1 MSRIDELY
9 AKYLQR
15 LIRTFRRNPD
25 AEDIA
30 QETLMAAWKQLERDV
45 PIKDEWAYLAQSA
58 RNNANKR
65 YARANVP
72 RHGAGRLTQLDDKH
86 DATDQRRNAEDEVS
100 GREEVLRFRA
110 EFNAVMAEL
119 SDDTQQCVVLR
130 RRGLSTQEIAQR
142 LGLTDQG
149 VRSRLSRSN
158 ALFRK
163 RLAPPPDV
171 PWLDTFGDD
180 DDHQG

>member
-9 AKYLQR
+9 AKYFNGLVR
-15 LIRTFRRNPD
+15 MLGRNRD
-25 AEDIA
+25 ADDIA
-30 QETLMAAWKQLERDV
+30 QETLIAAWKRLEQGV
-45 PIKDEWAYLAQSA
+45 PIDNERAYLAQSA

-65 YARANVP
+65 YSRANVP

-86 DATDQRRNAEDEVS
+86 DATDERLNAEDELS

-158 ALFRK
+158 ALFRA
-163 RLAPPPDV
+163 RLSPPPDV
-171 PWLDTFGDD
+171 PWLDIFGDD